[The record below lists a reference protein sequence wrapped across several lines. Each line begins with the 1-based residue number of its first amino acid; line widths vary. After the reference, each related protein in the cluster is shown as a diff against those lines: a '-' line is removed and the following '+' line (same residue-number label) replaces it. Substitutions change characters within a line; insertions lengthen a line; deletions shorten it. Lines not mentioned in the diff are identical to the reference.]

1 MVIIQPQEMALRR
14 SPDPEWNSCRLW
26 RDFGE
31 CRWPRGG
38 EGQSQ
43 WTHGF
48 EGSLLQAAD
57 AIPEVSAETDCFD
70 DVVWRNIAQPFSYG
84 GFCEIC
90 HKITEGYAPFFGC
103 VCSEK
108 QAAQSAKD
116 FSRVCCEKRTW
127 RTALQCYKSTAW
139 NVHCVECPKL
149 LSMKVANVQSE
160 VLVRRRT
167 CFPSSVSV
175 DVDGSN
181 DAKCMIL
188 CPFWLCLKI
197 GFTHEYWI
205 QSTAHMTLLI
215 AIMMLDSCKVHQS
228 SPWPR

>member
-90 HKITEGYAPFFGC
+90 HKITEGYAPFFWVCMLWKTGC
-103 VCSEK
+103 AKC
-108 QAAQSAKD
+108 QRFLQSLLRKTHLED
-116 FSRVCCEKRTW
+116 SPPM
-127 RTALQCYKSTAW
+127 LQ
-139 NVHCVECPKL
+139 VHCVECPL
-149 LSMKVANVQSE
+149 RGMS
-160 VLVRRRT
+160 
-167 CFPSSVSV
+167 
-175 DVDGSN
+175 
-181 DAKCMIL
+181 
-188 CPFWLCLKI
+188 KI
-197 GFTHEYWI
+197 VEHE
-205 QSTAHMTLLI
+205 
-215 AIMMLDSCKVHQS
+215 SC
-228 SPWPR
+228 